1 MEMMPQAAPMKTGVS
16 TVSSPIR
23 RQSLTAAVLE
33 RLREKII
40 SGEFHE
46 GEQLRQDAIAAE
58 FQVSRVPVREA
69 LNHLA
74 AEGLIT
80 IVANH
85 GAVVSALSPDEIM
98 QLFETRAVL
107 ECFMIRKAIPNFTS
121 EDFQRAE
128 EILKQF
134 EQSLEKEAEMQKWG
148 RLNWMFHAALYAPA
162 HRPVVMSMLKT
173 LNNNCDRYTRL
184 HLAFTRQL
192 RQAGPAHRSLFELCR
207 SGDPEKISAALWKH
221 IIDAGE
227 YLRDFIKQR
236 REQHG

>member
-1 MEMMPQAAPMKTGVS
+1 MEMMPQTASVKLGVA
-16 TVSSPIR
+16 TPSSPIR
-23 RQSLTAAVLE
+23 RQSLAAAVLE

-46 GEQLRQDAIAAE
+46 GEQLRQDAIASE

-69 LNHLA
+69 MNHLA

-107 ECFMIRKAIPNFTS
+107 ECFMIRKAIPNFTA
-121 EDFQRAE
+121 EDFARAE
-128 EILKQF
+128 DILRQF
-134 EQSLEKEAEMQKWG
+134 EQSLEKESEMPRWG
-148 RLNWMFHAALYAPA
+148 RLNWSFHSALYAPA
-162 HRPVVMSMLKT
+162 GRPMVMSLLKT

-184 HLAFTRQL
+184 HLAFTRKL
-192 RQAGPAHRSLFELCR
+192 RQAGPAHRLLFELCKV
-207 SGDPEKISAALWKH
+207 GDAEKTAEALWKH

-227 YLRDFIKQR
+227 YLRDFIKVR

>member
-1 MEMMPQAAPMKTGVS
+1 MELSSETASLKLGVA
-16 TVSSPIR
+16 TPSSPIR
-23 RQSLTAAVLE
+23 RQSLAAAVLE

-69 LNHLA
+69 MNHLA

-107 ECFMIRKAIPNFTS
+107 ECFMIRKAIPNFTA
-121 EDFQRAE
+121 EDFARAE
-128 EILKQF
+128 DILRQF
-134 EQSLEKEAEMQKWG
+134 EQSLEKEAEMPRWG
-148 RLNWMFHAALYAPA
+148 RLNWSFHSALYAPA
-162 HRPVVMSMLKT
+162 RRPMVMSLLKT

-184 HLAFTRQL
+184 HLAFTRKL
-192 RQAGPAHRSLFELCR
+192 RQAGPAHRLLFDL
-207 SGDPEKISAALWKH
+207 SKGGDVEKTADALWKH

-227 YLRDFIKQR
+227 YLRDFIKLR

>member
-1 MEMMPQAAPMKTGVS
+1 MELIPQTSSLKLGVA
-16 TVSSPIR
+16 TPSSPIR
-23 RQSLTAAVLE
+23 RQSLAAAVLE

-46 GEQLRQDAIAAE
+46 GEQLRQDAIASE

-69 LNHLA
+69 MNHLA

-107 ECFMIRKAIPNFTS
+107 ECFMIRKAIPNFTA
-121 EDFQRAE
+121 EDFARAE
-128 EILKQF
+128 DILRQF
-134 EQSLEKEAEMQKWG
+134 EQSLEKESEMPRWG
-148 RLNWMFHAALYAPA
+148 RLNWSFHSALYAPA
-162 HRPVVMSMLKT
+162 GRPMVMSLLKT

-184 HLAFTRQL
+184 HLAFTRKL
-192 RQAGPAHRSLFELCR
+192 RQAGPAHRLLFELCKV
-207 SGDPEKISAALWKH
+207 GDAEKTAEALWKH

-227 YLRDFIKQR
+227 YLRDFIKVR